1 MKAKFAAV
9 VALLALS
16 GGCPKGGTTAPKDP
30 QPTTDHKPA
39 PQIDAGTPVVKK
51 PPLPAYKPKYKRPP
65 THLYTGRGVPW
76 FRSRRHMPRLRG
88 LPHKP
93 YDLPPHKL
101 LAKAAIRKALK
112 KAKPNTP
119 ERFALESMVAYHAYQ
134 RIAAGYARRAL
145 LRKRMATTKSW
156 RARYQLRKQLR
167 SLGKRLSTQFG
178 QAKTRYEQLVAN
190 KAATAYPELPR
201 AEYQLA
207 LLYLLNARHASA
219 QKLWTQVVTQ
229 HPGSDAAAA
238 ALLAL
243 SDRFF
248 ELGAYGAARRSYDR
262 AVASGIKLPRD
273 WWRELRHAWTLART
287 RDGKNAWAALLKLP
301 RGRFIRG
308 MSRAQATLFAT
319 TVRRIAP
326 WIYAS
331 AGKPSGAVQ
340 AMNKIDYRKPW
351 ALVRDLAEIY
361 AAQRKRAQAIA
372 VYKLL
377 LARLPHDP
385 DVCLWR
391 FHAVAQQLAGDPTA
405 ETIKSLE
412 QVIAMYK
419 KANAA
424 RLLPSEG
431 QRNCEREIKLMSA
444 NIARRLHRRARKN
457 PTAKAWTAAETLYQ
471 LYLDT
476 FSPAPQVHAN
486 YAEMVWRRAEMEKDP
501 TRAFALWQ
509 AAAKRF
515 VILSHRISWKR
526 LQDRAQKA
534 AAMAWSNAAAI
545 AETGYIEGKTR
556 RDAKALFAESC
567 KVGRTAGFTEGC
579 ADEKRLR

>member
-16 GGCPKGGTTAPKDP
+16 GGCPKGGSTAPKDP
-30 QPTTDHKPA
+30 QPITTHKPA
-39 PQIDAGTPVVKK
+39 PQIDAGTPVAKK
-51 PPLPAYKPKYKRPP
+51 PPLPAYKPKYTRPP
-65 THLYTGRGVPW
+65 AHLYTGRGVPW
-76 FRSRRHMPRLRG
+76 FRSRRRMPRLRG

-93 YDLPPHKL
+93 FELPPHKL
-101 LAKAAIRKALK
+101 LADAAVRKALK
-112 KAKPNTP
+112 KARPNTP

-134 RIAAGYARRAL
+134 RVAAGYARRDL
-145 LRKRMATTKSW
+145 LRKRMAATKSW
-156 RARYQLRKQLR
+156 RTRYQLRRQLH
-167 SLGKRLSTQFG
+167 SLGKTLNTQFG
-178 QAKTRYEQLVAN
+178 EARTKYEQLVAD

-201 AEYQLA
+201 AEYQLG
-207 LLYLLNARHASA
+207 LLYQLAARNAPADKPWKQLVA
-219 QKLWTQVVTQ
+219 K
-229 HPGSDAAAA
+229 HPKSDAAAA
-238 ALLAL
+238 AQVAMARLY
-243 SDRFF
+243 F
-248 ELGAYGAARRSYDR
+248 ERGAYGAARRSYDG
-262 AVASGIKLPRD
+262 AVASGVKLPRD

-287 RDGKNAWAALLKLP
+287 RDGKNAWTALLKLP

-326 WIYAS
+326 WVYAS
-331 AGKPSGAVQ
+331 AGEPSGAVQ
-340 AMNKIDYRKPW
+340 AMKKIDYRKPW
-351 ALVRDLAEIY
+351 ALVRELAAIY
-361 AAQRKRAQAIA
+361 AAQRQRAQAIA

-377 LARLPHDP
+377 LTRLPQDP

-391 FHAVAQQLAGDPTA
+391 FHTVAQKLAGDPTA

-419 KANAA
+419 KASAA

-431 QRNCEREIKLMSA
+431 QRNCEREIKFMSA

-457 PTAKAWTAAETLYQ
+457 PSPKAWTAAEKLYQ

-476 FSPAPQVHAN
+476 FAPAPQVHAS

-501 TRAFALWQ
+501 ERAFALWQ

-526 LQDRAQKA
+526 LQDRAKRA

-545 AETGYIEGKTR
+545 VATGYIEGKTK
-556 RDAKALFAESC
+556 RDAVALFAESC
-567 KVGRTAGFTEGC
+567 KVGRIAGFAEGC